1 MVLHQS
7 KFCMKYHKPKYFR
20 INFHPM
26 KYYQNQNV
34 QITYVF
40 EIITRVIFYG
50 AFFNSKTSLY
60 FKIVSKLIAFF

>member
-7 KFCMKYHKPKYFR
+7 KFCMKYHKPKYFP
-20 INFHPM
+20 ITFHPM

-40 EIITRVIFYG
+40 EIITRVICHG
-50 AFFNSKTSLY
+50 IFFNSLVFILKLL
-60 FKIVSKLIAFF
+60 VS

>member
-1 MVLHQS
+1 
-7 KFCMKYHKPKYFR
+7 
-20 INFHPM
+20 M

-60 FKIVSKLIAFF
+60 FKIVSKLIAFFWAMFCLMITSKGDYKQPYDH